1 MKPTIWVAK
10 PGQGAIRV
18 YDSQKASYLA
28 EGYEVVPDPNTP
40 EVVADRK
47 EQDDLARRNVIKLMT
62 SSGSVAYASPRQVAG
77 LLAAGCVLASS
88 GAAPAAAKPAAEV
101 EAAKPAAEVEAAE
114 PQAEVK
120 AAEPKVEV
128 EVTETKKAETKKS
141 RKKEVR
147 NEGFLFDRQQRSG
160 EDLEERGDH

>member
-10 PGQGAIRV
+10 PGQSAMRV
-18 YDSQKASYLA
+18 YDSQRASYLA

-47 EQDDLARRNVIKLMT
+47 EQENLSRRGVLKMLDP
-62 SSGSVAYASPRQVAG
+62 SGSVVYASPRQVAT
-77 LLAAGCVLASS
+77 LLSRGCVLASS
-88 GAAPAAAKPAAEV
+88 GASP
-101 EAAKPAAEVEAAE
+101 EAAE
-114 PQAEVK
+114 PEAEVK
-120 AAEPKVEV
+120 AAEPEVEV

>member
-101 EAAKPAAEVEAAE
+101 EAAKPEAEVE
-114 PQAEVK
+114 
-120 AAEPKVEV
+120 VEAKV
-128 EVTETKKAETKKS
+128 EVTEAKKAETKKS

>member
-1 MKPTIWVAK
+1 M
-10 PGQGAIRV
+10 RV
-18 YDSQKASYLA
+18 YDSQRASYLA

-47 EQDDLARRNVIKLMT
+47 EQENLSRRGVLKMLDP
-62 SSGSVAYASPRQVAG
+62 SGSVVYASPRQVAT
-77 LLAAGCVLASS
+77 LLSRGCVLASS
-88 GAAPAAAKPAAEV
+88 GASP
-101 EAAKPAAEVEAAE
+101 EAAE
-114 PQAEVK
+114 PEAEAKAAEPEAEVK
-120 AAEPKVEV
+120 AAEPDAEVKAAEPEVEV

>member
-1 MKPTIWVAK
+1 M
-10 PGQGAIRV
+10 RV
-18 YDSQKASYLA
+18 YDSQRASYLA

-47 EQDDLARRNVIKLMT
+47 EQENLSRRGVLKMLDP
-62 SSGSVAYASPRQVAG
+62 SGSVVYASPRQVAT
-77 LLAAGCVLASS
+77 LLSRGCVLASS
-88 GAAPAAAKPAAEV
+88 GASP
-101 EAAKPAAEVEAAE
+101 EAAE
-114 PQAEVK
+114 PEAEVK
-120 AAEPKVEV
+120 AAEPEVEV

>member
-10 PGQGAIRV
+10 PGQSAMRV
-18 YDSQKASYLA
+18 YDSQRASYLA

-47 EQDDLARRNVIKLMT
+47 EQENLSRRGVLKMLDP
-62 SSGSVAYASPRQVAG
+62 SGSVVYESPRQVAT
-77 LLAAGCVLASS
+77 LLSRGDLLASS
-88 GAAPAAAKPAAEV
+88 GASLEAAEP
-101 EAAKPAAEVEAAE
+101 EAEVEAAE
-114 PQAEVK
+114 PEAEVK
-120 AAEPKVEV
+120 AAEPEVEV